1 MRGGWSRIV
10 AAAAGLGAI
19 TAAMGLPGT
28 LVGHKGDHAVR
39 VAAPP
44 VVAHTVVPATVFPAP
59 GEHAAPRPATSP
71 HSPSAPVVVV
81 RTPVERPPSTSTPH
95 VAASE
100 PLSAPTP
107 APAPA
112 PAPAPTP
119 APAPAPPP
127 PPAPTPAPP

>member
-44 VVAHTVVPATVFPAP
+44 VVARTVVPATVFPAP
-59 GEHAAPRPATSP
+59 ASEHAAPRPVVS
-71 HSPSAPVVVV
+71 SRSLSAPAAVV
-81 RTPVERPPSTSTPH
+81 RTPVERPASTAAPH
-95 VAASE
+95 VAAPE
-100 PLSAPTP
+100 PISAPTP

-112 PAPAPTP
+112 PAP
-119 APAPAPPP
+119 
-127 PPAPTPAPP
+127 TPAPP

>member
-44 VVAHTVVPATVFPAP
+44 VVAHTVVPATMLPTP
-59 GEHAAPRPATSP
+59 RSEHAAPRPVVSP
-71 HSPSAPVVVV
+71 RLPAAPAAVVL
-81 RTPVERPPSTSTPH
+81 TPVERPTSTAAPH
-95 VAASE
+95 VAAPE
-100 PLSAPTP
+100 PIS

-112 PAPAPTP
+112 LA
-119 APAPAPPP
+119 
-127 PPAPTPAPP
+127 

>member
-44 VVAHTVVPATVFPAP
+44 AVAHTVVQATVLPAP
-59 GEHAAPRPATSP
+59 GEHAAPRTVVSP
-71 HSPSAPVVVV
+71 RSPSAPVVLA
-81 RTPVERPPSTSTPH
+81 RTPVERPTSTVTPH
-95 VAASE
+95 AAA
-100 PLSAPTP
+100 PKPNSAPTP
-107 APAPA
+107 APA
-112 PAPAPTP
+112 
-119 APAPAPPP
+119 
-127 PPAPTPAPP
+127 